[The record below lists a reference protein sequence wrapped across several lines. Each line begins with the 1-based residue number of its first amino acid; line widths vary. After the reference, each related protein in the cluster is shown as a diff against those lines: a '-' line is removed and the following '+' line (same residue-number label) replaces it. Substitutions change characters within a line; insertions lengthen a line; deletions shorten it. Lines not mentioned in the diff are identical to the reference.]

1 MDLVA
6 DKLQAEIDAGC
17 AANVR
22 AENLRPPYRR
32 RIARLP
38 LLGASSTAQ
47 NADRFLNRMIDYPRH
62 ARQCAARFDCFHV
75 CDHAYANLVHALPAE
90 RCGVFCHDLDTFRCL
105 FDPAAE
111 PRPLWFKKMMRRVL
125 DGFKQAALIFHTT
138 HELRRQILA
147 RGLVPESRLIQVPLG
162 VSGVFNSNATPA
174 FQFSSVALR
183 DAVEAP
189 FLLHVGSCIPRKRI
203 DVLLDIAA
211 GLKLKHNALRLI
223 KIGGT
228 WSAPQRAQLEHLNLA
243 RDCVHIPWLDEKNL
257 AQLYRRAAVVL
268 QPSDAEGFGLPVIE
282 ALACGAIVV
291 ASDIPTLREAG
302 GEAAVYCPV
311 GAVGQW
317 VETIDRLLRH
327 PESAPATEK
336 RLEQA
341 SKSSW
346 TAHAEA
352 ICAAYRKIA
361 H

>member
-17 AANVR
+17 ATNVR
-22 AENLRPPYRR
+22 AENLRPPYHRR
-32 RIARLP
+32 FARLP
-38 LLGASSTAQ
+38 LLGASNTAQ

-62 ARQCAARFDCFHV
+62 ARQCAAHFDCFHV
-75 CDHAYANLVHALPAE
+75 CDHAYANLVHALPAD

-105 FDPAAE
+105 FDPVAE
-111 PRPLWFKKMMRRVL
+111 PRPRWFKKMMRRVL
-125 DGFKQAALIFHTT
+125 DGLEKAALIFHTT
-138 HELRRQILA
+138 HEVRRQILA
-147 RGLVPESRLIQVPLG
+147 RGLASESRLIQVPLG
-162 VSGVFNSNATPA
+162 ASGVFNSNAIPA

-183 DAVEAP
+183 GAVDAP
-189 FLLHVGSCIPRKRI
+189 FLLHVGSCILRKRI

-223 KIGGT
+223 KVGGA
-228 WSAPQRAQLEHLNLA
+228 WSASQRAQLEHLNLA
-243 RDCVHIPWLDEKNL
+243 RDCIHIPWLDEKNL

-282 ALACGAIVV
+282 ALACGAVVV

-302 GEAAVYCPV
+302 GAAAIYCPV

-317 VETIDRLLRH
+317 VDTIDRILRH
-327 PESAPATEK
+327 PESAPAPEK
-336 RLEQA
+336 RLKQA
-341 SKSSW
+341 SKFSW

-352 ICAAYRKIA
+352 ICAAYRKIVR
-361 H
+361 